1 MHPINHHH
9 GAGGG
14 AVTGARMQ
22 SSQQIAAEARI
33 QELRASISKCDSD
46 LSLLSR
52 RILAVTDDAMQ
63 SLADKEAE
71 LQDRQ
76 ATELARFDEQ
86 LAADSML
93 LEHFQDSA
101 TTQTI
106 QALIDKQ
113 DAGLREMEGALRG
126 ALMAQA
132 DEEYQRREAEMVAE
146 MAGVRARLLQ
156 QDADRY
162 SACVQAAYIKHKEHM
177 GGLDGP

>member
-1 MHPINHHH
+1 
-9 GAGGG
+9 
-14 AVTGARMQ
+14 MQ

-33 QELRASISKCDSD
+33 QELRASIAKADQD
-46 LSLLSR
+46 LALLSR
-52 RILAVTDDAMQ
+52 RIRAVTDDAMQ
-63 SLADKEAE
+63 SLADKEEE

-76 ATELARFDEQ
+76 AAELARFDEQ

-113 DAGLREMEGALRG
+113 DAGLRKMEAGLRG
-126 ALMAQA
+126 ALMALA
-132 DEEYQRREAEMVAE
+132 DEEFRRREAEMVAE
-146 MAGVRARLLQ
+146 FDGVRARLLKM
-156 QDADRY
+156 DADRY
-162 SACVQAAYIKHKEHM
+162 DACVQAAYIKHKEQL